1 MIIRWVC
8 EEDNKKW
15 IYPIEKCIYCKGPI
29 KKEIS
34 AKAKVI
40 GITKVNI
47 SSPLHPIVPY
57 NVILLEDEYGNRMP
71 KKTMRDYK
79 IGDAY
84 SLEKAKT
91 DSAVAIIKIKY
102 DVGEALKQ
110 TLGLLKFTFE
120 NTDKVTIKPSII
132 EPAYPYEAVNTN
144 PKLLD
149 ELIKFLKEKG
159 ISDIVVAEQS
169 MPGNDVVEGAKKS
182 GILDVCLKHK
192 VNVAGLGKAEYV
204 EKQQDGIRLEIAK
217 EVFER
222 KVINLPI
229 MKTNSQIGISG
240 AMENMIRA
248 ASPKTQKEL
257 FDKDIEKTLPLLIKA
272 LPEFLTIGDAVS
284 GMQGNGP
291 TSMGEPAFLNILYAS
306 RDPVAL
312 DAVFA
317 ETCMFPLPKYLEDAQ
332 NLGVGKSNI
341 EEIEVVGDEL
351 DAAKFRLKS
360 ADKEA
365 TPHSRIKLL
374 DGKADPAS
382 FNAALKMSSELIGIG
397 GYDLYLAIGKH
408 FTQEQ
413 LRGKSRI
420 VAYGRDAM
428 SVLKEMGIGIV
439 AEIHEDTDNV
449 EKVVMLKSI
458 LENPNKKGLN
468 TSDNIKSKLATFG
481 ARIKKRFD

>member
-8 EEDNKKW
+8 KKDNKKW

-34 AKAKVI
+34 TKAKII

-57 NVILLEDEYGNRMP
+57 NVILLEDECGNRMP

-91 DSAVAIIKIKY
+91 DSAVAITKMKY
-102 DVGEALKQ
+102 DMGEALKQ
-110 TLGLLKFTFE
+110 TLDLLKFTFE
-120 NTDKVTIKPSII
+120 NIDKVLIKPSII
-132 EPAYPYEAVNTN
+132 EPAYPYQAVNTN

-159 ISDIVVAEQS
+159 ISDIIVAEQS
-169 MPGNDVVEGAKKS
+169 MPGNDIAEGAKKS
-182 GILDVCLKHK
+182 GILDVCQKHK
-192 VNVAGLGKAEYV
+192 VNVADLGKAEYV
-204 EKQQDGIRLEIAK
+204 EKQQGGIRFMVAK
-217 EVFER
+217 EVLER
-222 KVINLPI
+222 KVINLPV

-240 AMENMIRA
+240 AMENMIRV

-257 FDKDIEKTLPLLIKA
+257 FDEDIEKTLPLLIKA

-306 RDPVAL
+306 TDPVAL

-341 EEIEVVGDEL
+341 KEIEIVGDEL
-351 DAAKFRLKS
+351 DAARFHLKS

-382 FNAALKMSSELIGIG
+382 FNDALKISSKLIGIG
-397 GYDLYLAIGKH
+397 GYDLYLAVGKH

-413 LRGKSRI
+413 LHGKSRI

-428 SVLKEMGIGIV
+428 SVLKERSIGTV
-439 AEIHEDTDNV
+439 AEIPEDADDA
-449 EKVVMLKSI
+449 EKIVMLKSI

-468 TSDNIKSKLATFG
+468 TFDKIKSKLATFG
-481 ARIKKRFD
+481 AKINPRFD

>member
-8 EEDNKKW
+8 EKDNKKW
-15 IYPIEKCIYCKGPI
+15 IYPIEKCIYCSGPI
-29 KKEIS
+29 KKQVS

-47 SSPLHPIVPY
+47 PSPLHPITPY

-84 SLEKAKT
+84 FLEKAKT
-91 DSAVAIIKIKY
+91 DSAVAITKIKY

-120 NTDKVTIKPSII
+120 NTDKFLIKPSII
-132 EPAYPYEAVNTN
+132 EPAYPYQAVNTN
-144 PKLLD
+144 PQLLD
-149 ELIKFLKEKG
+149 ELIRFLKEKG
-159 ISDIVVAEQS
+159 ISDIIVAEQS
-169 MPGNDVVEGAKKS
+169 MPGNDTKEGIKKS
-182 GILDVCLKHK
+182 GILDVCQNHK
-192 VNVAGLGKAEYV
+192 VNVADLGKAEYV
-204 EKQQDGIRLEIAK
+204 EKRQDGIMFAVAK
-217 EVFER
+217 EVLER
-222 KVINLPI
+222 KVINLPV

-240 AMENMIRA
+240 AMENMVRVV
-248 ASPKTQKEL
+248 SPKTQIEL
-257 FDKDIEKTLPLLIKA
+257 FDKNIEKTLPLLIKA

-317 ETCMFPLPKYLEDAQ
+317 ETCMFPLPKYLENAQ
-332 NLGVGKSNI
+332 NLGVGKSSI
-341 EEIEVVGDEL
+341 RELEIVGDEL
-351 DAAKFRLKS
+351 DAAKFHLKS
-360 ADKEA
+360 ADKEV
-365 TPHSRIKLL
+365 THHSRIRLI

-382 FNAALKMSSELIGIG
+382 FNDALKMSSKLVGIV

-413 LRGKSRI
+413 LHGKSRI

-428 SVLKEMGIGIV
+428 SVLKEMGIGTV
-439 AEIHEDTDNV
+439 AEIPEDTDNV
-449 EKVVMLKSI
+449 EKMVMLKSI

-468 TSDNIKSKLATFG
+468 SSDKIKSKLATFG
-481 ARIKKRFD
+481 SKIKKRFY